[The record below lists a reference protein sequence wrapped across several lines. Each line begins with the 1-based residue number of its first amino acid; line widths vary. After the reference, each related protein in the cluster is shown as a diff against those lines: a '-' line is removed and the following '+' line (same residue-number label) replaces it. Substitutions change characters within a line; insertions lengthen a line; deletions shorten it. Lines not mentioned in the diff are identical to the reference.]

1 MLRFRQYKNGIYGH
15 RYRKLY
21 IIKDSESKT
30 YSISDTDGNV
40 IMSGIED
47 VEDCKWEI
55 DKAVAT
61 EDDLKMY
68 QLLFSKQ
75 IYMLSSLIVELLD
88 KKRQQGFLDD
98 KDSKLFDMANTVR
111 SRKADYK
118 SF

>member
-1 MLRFRQYKNGIYGH
+1 MAAISKAFTEAPT
-15 RYRKLY
+15 
-21 IIKDSESKT
+21 ESP
-30 YSISDTDGNV
+30 ISGGEV
-40 IMSGIED
+40 HD

-98 KDSKLFDMANTVR
+98 KDSKPFDMANTVR
-111 SRKADYK
+111 SRKAEYK